1 MRAIELDNKISE
13 LMNEFKD
20 SGLGINDFLAKKL
33 SEARDDGQKCADE
46 IVQTLSDIDTNY
58 QNLQEAKKNGNREEW
73 LRRRIDCVV
82 QSNQSL
88 NEDRHPI
95 GEVLVQAA
103 EALGAENPGSM
114 SYDGIEASEIIRTL
128 NEGLEVSTIK
138 SFMEEEEA

>member
-1 MRAIELDNKISE
+1 
-13 LMNEFKD
+13 
-20 SGLGINDFLAKKL
+20 
-33 SEARDDGQKCADE
+33 
-46 IVQTLSDIDTNY
+46 
-58 QNLQEAKKNGNREEW
+58 
-73 LRRRIDCVV
+73 
-82 QSNQSL
+82 L
-88 NEDRHPI
+88 NEDRHST